1 MKISIQ
7 ALELI
12 LTPEELLERVPAEK
26 RNALKGQGVLQ
37 AYTLAH
43 EGTSQPKVLG
53 EGSQILK
60 WPRAV
65 IRRLS
70 EKIKTGTKFLIGHG
84 ENTNAHDGRE
94 SVGQVLASFVKEI
107 GGRLSSIV
115 IGHFPS
121 KEKVDPYDV
130 CSMEADV
137 HTDEDN
143 VVGDINDVSGI
154 ALGNSDK
161 DSPAFPGALRLS
173 TVQCFAK
180 EDPKPGEGD
189 PKMAPT
195 FAEIKDAVKNMNI
208 YPHQLFSEDDLKDDR
223 TFGQVFEES
232 TKLKADNERLSKAN
246 TEMEAAS
253 KSAIRKSEI
262 DTSKGKLDVLM
273 GEGFT
278 DRQKSFIKRQFD
290 PEKVEDLTDE
300 GLKKFVE
307 EQKTNFAETA
317 KLFGAEKDLDRKPNT
332 DDDGGTM
339 EEQALKL
346 IGAVD

>member
-1 MKISIQ
+1 MM
-7 ALELI
+7 
-12 LTPEELLERVPAEK
+12 
-26 RNALKGQGVLQ
+26 
-37 AYTLAH
+37 
-43 EGTSQPKVLG
+43 
-53 EGSQILK
+53 K

-65 IRRLS
+65 IRRLA
-70 EKIKTGTKFLIGHG
+70 EKIKTGTKFFVGHRD
-84 ENTNAHDGRE
+84 ETNAHDGRE
-94 SVGQVLASFVKEI
+94 SVGEVLVSFVKEI
-107 GGRLSSIV
+107 AGKLANVI

-121 KEKVDPYDV
+121 KEQVDPYDA

-137 HTDEDN
+137 HTDDDN

-154 ALGNSDK
+154 ALGNTDRE
-161 DSPAFPGALRLS
+161 SPAFPGALRLS
-173 TVQCFAK
+173 TVQCFGK
-180 EDPKPGEGD
+180 ENTKPEEGEK
-189 PKMAPT
+189 KMPT
-195 FAEIKDAVKNMNI
+195 FAEIKEAVKNMNI

-223 TFGQVFEES
+223 TFGRVFEEN
-232 TKLKADNERLSKAN
+232 TKMKADNERLSKAN

-278 DRQKSFIKRQFD
+278 ERQKNFIKRQFD

-317 KLFGAEKDLDRKPNT
+317 KLFGAEKDLGKKLDT
-332 DDDGGTM
+332 DDDDGGTM
-339 EEQALKL
+339 EEQALKI
-346 IGAVD
+346 IGATD